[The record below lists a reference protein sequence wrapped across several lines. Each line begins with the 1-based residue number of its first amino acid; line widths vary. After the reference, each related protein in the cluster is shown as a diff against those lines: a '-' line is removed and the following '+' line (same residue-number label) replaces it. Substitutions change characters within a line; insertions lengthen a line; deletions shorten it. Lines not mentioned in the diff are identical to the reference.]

1 MRRAA
6 GAVLLVLSLQGSV
19 SAAEAEGETTE
30 MVGQVGGRTA
40 LLVLHASRRAEG
52 GWQIAG
58 DYVLLP
64 TRARRYVEGERSP
77 ELGVTTLR
85 EGNTAVLFGRPPT
98 ATLQGTWRDGV
109 FKGTRYGPGGQERE
123 RFQFSEEFPSME
135 GYSATVRCEVQEGRY
150 GAALAYT
157 ADKGALKA
165 FEWRSS
171 LAPSGH
177 RCSMKGL
184 QPEPIKGGLSLRS
197 GRCRVTLREVG
208 DFVRVA
214 AEDCAQYCGS
224 EAYFEPMLVDRR
236 GGCALLQEA
245 RVP

>member
-135 GYSATVRCEVQEGRY
+135 GYSARVRCEAKEGRY
-150 GAALAYT
+150 QAKLAF
-157 ADKGALKA
+157 AVAQGKLREFD
-165 FEWRSS
+165 WRATEPGGSCS
-171 LAPSGH
+171 VVASG
-177 RCSMKGL
+177 
-184 QPEPIKGGLSLRS
+184 QEPMRGGLRLVAD
-197 GRCRVTLREVG
+197 GCRVTLRDVG
-208 DFVRVA
+208 DFVA
-214 AEDCAQYCGS
+214 LSADNCGAQCLGDLHL
-224 EAYFEPMLVDRR
+224 APLLVDRR
-236 GGCALLQEA
+236 GNCELLRHGA
-245 RVP
+245 R